1 MIEIDGA
8 AGEGGGQLLRTS
20 LTLSVLT
27 GQAFRMTR
35 IRARRSRPGL
45 QRQHLAA
52 VDAARRISAAR
63 IEGAEV
69 DSQTLLFEPNRV
81 RAGSYEFAI
90 GTAGSSTLVLQ
101 TILLPLMLAQSP
113 SSLRVVGGTH
123 NLAAPPYEF
132 LARAYLP
139 LLARM
144 GARVTLELERWGF
157 YPRGGGEIL
166 ARVEPGRLEPLSLTE
181 RGVLRGIRAEAT
193 VAALPRH
200 IAERELGVAARQL
213 ALSADCLELRELPR
227 DMGPGNVLTITV
239 SHEHVTEVF
248 TGFGERGVPAESVAS
263 AACRAA
269 RDYLA
274 AEAATGPHLADQLLL
289 PLAIAGGGKF
299 TTTELTSHFASNA
312 GIIARFLP
320 LSVTAEE
327 RGSGWLVSGSGG

>member
-20 LTLSVLT
+20 LTLSMLT
-27 GQAFRMTR
+27 GQAFRMTH

-63 IEGAEV
+63 IEGAEL
-69 DSQTLLFEPNRV
+69 DSQTLAFEPNGI
-81 RAGSYEFAI
+81 RAGSYDFAI
-90 GTAGSSTLVLQ
+90 GTAGSCTLVLQ
-101 TILLPLMLAQSP
+101 TILLPLVLARSP
-113 SSLRVVGGTH
+113 SSLRIVGGTH
-123 NLAAPPYEF
+123 NVAAPPYEF
-132 LARAYLP
+132 LTRAYLP
-139 LLARM
+139 LLTRM

-166 ARVEPGRLEPLSLTE
+166 ARVEPGRLEPLRLLE
-181 RGVLRGIRAEAT
+181 RGAPHGIRAEAT

-200 IAERELGVAARQL
+200 IAERELGVAQRQL
-213 ALSADCLELRELPR
+213 ALPPNCLELRELPP

-239 SHEHVTEVF
+239 GHEHVTEVF
-248 TGFGERGVPAESVAS
+248 TGFGARGVTAESVAS

-269 RDYLA
+269 LGYLA

-289 PLAIAGGGKF
+289 PLAIAGGGTF
-299 TTTELTSHFASNA
+299 TTTELTSHFESNA
-312 GIIARFLP
+312 GIIARFIP
-320 LSVTAEE
+320 LSVTAAE
-327 RGSGWLVSGSGG
+327 RGSGWLVSTGGG